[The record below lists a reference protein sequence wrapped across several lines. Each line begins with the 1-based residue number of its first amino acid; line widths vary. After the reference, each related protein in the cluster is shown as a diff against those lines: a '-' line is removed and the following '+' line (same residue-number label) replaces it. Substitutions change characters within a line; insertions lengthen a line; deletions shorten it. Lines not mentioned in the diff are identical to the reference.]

1 MMALTIYCDE
11 SGYTG
16 PNLFLDDQRY
26 YVYASVAISHDQAVD
41 VVAKLRADSRTRA
54 TELKFEKLGKN
65 AHGRDAVRWFLETHG
80 EKVAVFHADK
90 RYSAAG
96 KFFEYTFEPV
106 LRPKKQL
113 FYDINFH
120 RFLSMFMFD
129 AWLDGDPVA
138 RELLEDGQKLIRFKK
153 PESLKRLLRKP
164 LHLPNGD
171 DALTAIAAFC
181 HAYRKGILRE
191 IDAVGVDPDLSRWT
205 MDISD
210 TALLETFH
218 HWGDGGE
225 EIQVYCDDSKPL
237 MASAEHVRSM
247 ATTEPPVWVKE
258 LTTTPRPLVCMPK
271 PVQFVDS
278 KSTMVAIQ
286 LADVVAGAARYV
298 LSNSDKPDATEWVP
312 LIEPRCIKNCVY
324 PQGRFIDF
332 DLPQTELNV
341 AVLVELGKRAQ
352 AGRDPNYAME
362 LVIAQLV
369 ESIAVP
375 MDDE

>member
-1 MMALTIYCDE
+1 MALTIYCDE

-41 VVAKLRADSRTRA
+41 IVAKMRTDSRTQA
-54 TELKFEKLGKN
+54 AELKFENLSKN
-65 AHGRDAVRWFLETHG
+65 ARGRDAVRWFLETHG

-113 FYDINFH
+113 FYDIKFH

-138 RELLEDGQKLIRFKK
+138 RELLEDGQNLIRFKK
-153 PESLKRLLRKP
+153 PENLKRLLGEP
-164 LHLPNGD
+164 LHLPDGD
-171 DALTAIAAFC
+171 DPLTAIAAFC
-181 HAYRKGILRE
+181 HAYRQGILRE
-191 IDAVGVDPDLSRWT
+191 IDVIGADPDLSRWT
-205 MDISD
+205 MDISG

-218 HWGDGGE
+218 YWGDSGE
-225 EIQVYCDDSKPL
+225 EIEVYCDDSKPL
-237 MASAEHVRSM
+237 MASAEHMRTM
-247 ATTEPPVWVKE
+247 ATTEPPDWVKE
-258 LTTTPRPLVCMPK
+258 LTPTARPLVHMPK
-271 PVQFVDS
+271 PVEFVDS

-298 LSNSDKPDATEWVP
+298 LSDSNIPDATQWVP
-312 LIEPRCIKNCVY
+312 FVEPRCVKNCIY
-324 PQGRFIDF
+324 PQCRYIDP

-341 AVLVELGKRAQ
+341 AVLFELGKRAR
-352 AGRDPNYAME
+352 AGVDPNYAME
-362 LVIAQLV
+362 FIIPQMM
-369 ESIAVP
+369 ESL
-375 MDDE
+375 DEE